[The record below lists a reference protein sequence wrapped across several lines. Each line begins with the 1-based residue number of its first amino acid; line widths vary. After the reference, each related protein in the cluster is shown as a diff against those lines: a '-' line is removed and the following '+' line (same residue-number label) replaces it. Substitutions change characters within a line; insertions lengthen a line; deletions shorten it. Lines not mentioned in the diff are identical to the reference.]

1 MHPPFFVLLDD
12 AVTQTGLL
20 HEQLVH
26 TDSIKAD
33 ALEHLQ
39 SLLQQGWQKN
49 RHAIVWAPYGLGQDI
64 IGLEKTDLPETGTF
78 TQAQDALQIFWFAK
92 KTVLNSQETIQA
104 WLHAQF
110 GPEEPAGLL
119 RPALAQNQADYLKSI
134 EQIRQDIA
142 AGEVYQINY
151 TTQLHFQA
159 YGSPFRLYQKLR
171 AKQAV
176 PYGALACLPGS
187 ASHTGNEIAHNSAC
201 WTLCFSPEL
210 FLDIRSDGSIH
221 TEPMK
226 GTVPALDDG
235 QNEARAKA
243 LRADPKNRAEN
254 VMIVDLLRNDLS
266 KIAVPNG
273 VKVPELFK
281 VTPFGSVLQMTTPIY
296 AQAKPHTRVGDI
308 FQALFPCGSITGAP
322 KKRSME
328 LIAKYEQR
336 DRGLYTGSIGYL
348 QPCKGG
354 LGFCGKLNVVIRTL
368 VLTKPAPD
376 KAAQLK
382 PTANTNH
389 SPQHFTGIMGVGS
402 GIVYDS
408 TAESE
413 YEECHW
419 KYRFLQN
426 LPIDFTLF
434 ETMLYSQG
442 TCRLLEAHL
451 SRLKRSAYELGFT
464 FDEESVRQQL
474 SSHFSQLQQQDKNT
488 GLPLAYR
495 VKASLNNNGSLTI
508 QHAVLEPLAQE
519 TQSVII
525 APAIFPNH
533 DLLRR
538 YKTSHRQQ
546 YDEQMHRAMQHQAFD
561 SLCFNQD
568 GFLLEGARSSI
579 FIYYQ
584 GQWLTPALELD
595 ILRSVMREQIMQ
607 NPAYWLAAH
616 TPANEHP
623 ANGAWTVTEEQI
635 TRLLLENAS
644 IILAVNALR
653 GIIPV
658 KLLHLNDFNA

>member
-1 MHPPFFVLLDD
+1 MQTPFFVLLDD
-12 AVTQTGLL
+12 AITQTGLL

-26 TDSIKAD
+26 TDSINAD
-33 ALEHLQ
+33 ALDHLQ
-39 SLLQQGWQKN
+39 SYLQHGWQKN
-49 RHAIVWAPYGLGQDI
+49 WHAIVWVPYGLGKDMP
-64 IGLEKTDLPETGTF
+64 GLEKTGLSDTVTLPP
-78 TQAQDALQIFWFAK
+78 AQHTLQIFWFAQ
-92 KTVLNSQETIQA
+92 KTVLNNKEAIQA
-104 WLHAQF
+104 WLNAQF
-110 GPEEPAGLL
+110 APEEPAGLL
-119 RPALAQNQADYLKSI
+119 QPTLAQNKADYIESI
-134 EQIRQDIA
+134 KQIRQDIA

-151 TTQLHFQA
+151 TTELHFQA

-171 AKQAV
+171 AKQPV
-176 PYGALACLPGS
+176 PYGALACLPDFTIAPGKNM
-187 ASHTGNEIAHNSAC
+187 ASGAH

-243 LRADPKNRAEN
+243 LSADPKNRAEN

-296 AQAKPHTRVGDI
+296 AQAKPNTHAGDI

-322 KKRSME
+322 KKRSMQ
-328 LIAKYEQR
+328 LIEKYEQR

-348 QPCKGG
+348 APCQGG

-368 VLTKPAPD
+368 VLTELAPPRPNPA
-376 KAAQLK
+376 
-382 PTANTNH
+382 NVNH
-389 SPQHFTGIMGVGS
+389 SSQQFTGIMGVGS

-442 TCRLLEAHL
+442 TCRLFEAHL
-451 SRLKRSAYELGFT
+451 SRLKRSAIELE
-464 FDEESVRQQL
+464 FDFNEDTIRQTL
-474 SSHFSQLQQQDKNT
+474 TNHFRQLQEQDKKT
-488 GLPLAYR
+488 GHHLAYR
-495 VKASLNNNGSLTI
+495 VKASLYGNGTLAI
-508 QHAVLEPLAQE
+508 QHSVLEPLAQDK
-519 TQSVII
+519 QNVII
-525 APAIFPNH
+525 AQTIFPNH
-533 DLLRR
+533 DILRR

-546 YDEQMHRAMQHQAFD
+546 YDEQMHHAIQLQAFD

-579 FIYYQ
+579 FIYHQ

-607 NPAYWLAAH
+607 NPAYWLATH
-616 TPANEHP
+616 TPKNEHP
-623 ANGAWTVTEEQI
+623 GNGAWTVTEKTI
-635 TRLLLENAS
+635 TRAMLENAR

-658 KLLHLNDFNA
+658 KLLHLSDFNA

>member
-1 MHPPFFVLLDD
+1 MQAPFFVLLDD
-12 AVTQTGLL
+12 AVAQTGML

-26 TDSIKAD
+26 TDSINTA
-33 ALEHLQ
+33 ALDRLHL
-39 SLLQQGWQKN
+39 LLQRGWQN
-49 RHAIVWAPYGLGQDI
+49 NWHAIVWAPYDLGRAI
-64 IGLEKTDLPETGTF
+64 MGLEKTGLPNTGTLPPK
-78 TQAQDALQIFWFAK
+78 QDALLIYWFAQ
-92 KTVLNSQETIQA
+92 KTVLSNKKAIQN

-110 GPEEPAGLL
+110 KPEEPAGLL
-119 RPALAQNQADYLKSI
+119 PPALGQNQTDYIKSI

-151 TTQLHFQA
+151 TTELHFQT

-171 AKQAV
+171 EKQPV
-176 PYGALACLPGS
+176 PYGALACLPVS
-187 ASHTGNEIAHNSAC
+187 TASPDQAMASNAH

-210 FLDIRSDGSIH
+210 FLDIRNNGCIH

-226 GTVPALDDG
+226 GTVPAHDDG
-235 QNEARAKA
+235 QNEVRAKA

-273 VKVPELFK
+273 VKVPELFT
-281 VTPFGSVLQMTTPIY
+281 VTSFGSVLQMTTPIY
-296 AQAKPHTRVGDI
+296 AQAKPNTHAGDI

-322 KKRSME
+322 KKRSMQ
-328 LIAKYEQR
+328 LIEKYEQR

-348 QPCKGG
+348 EPCQGG

-368 VLTKPAPD
+368 ALTPQEPD
-376 KAAQLK
+376 LALPGQ
-382 PTANTNH
+382 TFANCNH
-389 SPQHFTGIMGVGS
+389 LPQQFTGIMGVGS

-408 TAESE
+408 TADNE

-442 TCRLLEAHL
+442 TCRLLEAHV
-451 SRLKRSAYELGFT
+451 SRLKRSALELGFT
-464 FDEESVRQQL
+464 FNEDAIRQAL
-474 SSHFSQLQQQDKNT
+474 TSHFNQLLEQDKKA
-488 GLPLAYR
+488 GHHQAYR
-495 VKASLNNNGSLTI
+495 VKASLHGNGTLAI
-508 QHAVLEPLAQE
+508 QHAALEALAQE
-519 TQSVII
+519 KQSVII
-525 APAIFPNH
+525 SPALLPNH
-533 DLLRR
+533 DILRR

-546 YDEQMHRAMQHQAFD
+546 YDEQMQRAIQLHAFD

-579 FIYYQ
+579 FIYHQ

-595 ILRSVMREQIMQ
+595 ILRSVMRAQIIQ
-607 NPAYWLAAH
+607 NPAHWLASH
-616 TPANEHP
+616 TPKNEHP
-623 ANGAWTVTEEQI
+623 GNGEWKITETKI
-635 TRLLLENAS
+635 TRQMLANAQ

-653 GIIPV
+653 GLIPV

>member
-33 ALEHLQ
+33 DLGHLQ
-39 SLLQQGWQKN
+39 SLLLQGWQKN

-64 IGLEKTDLPETGTF
+64 IGLKKTELPDTGTF
-78 TQAQDALQIFWFAK
+78 TQAQHALQVLWFTK
-92 KTVLNSQETIQA
+92 KTVLNNLEAIQA

-110 GPEEPAGLL
+110 SPEEPAGLL
-119 RPALAQNQADYLKSI
+119 RPTLAQNQADYIESI

-151 TTQLHFQA
+151 TTQLHFQT
-159 YGSPFRLYQKLR
+159 YGSPFKLYQKLR

-176 PYGALACLPGS
+176 PYGALACLPASS
-187 ASHTGNEIAHNSAC
+187 AHTGNETAPSAC

-210 FLDIRSDGSIH
+210 FLDIRHDGSIH

-235 QNEARAKA
+235 RNDARAKA
-243 LRADPKNRAEN
+243 LQADPKNRAEN

-266 KIAVPNG
+266 KVAVPNG

-281 VTPFGSVLQMTTPIY
+281 VTPFGPVLQMTTPIY
-296 AQAKPHTRVGDI
+296 AQAKPNTHMGDI

-328 LIAKYEQR
+328 LIAKYERR

-348 QPCKGG
+348 EPCEGG

-368 VLTKPAPD
+368 NLTESTPD
-376 KAAQLK
+376 KTTRPT
-382 PTANTNH
+382 PTANTLP
-389 SPQHFTGIMGVGS
+389 SPLHFTGIMGVGS

-419 KYRFLQN
+419 KYRFLQS

-434 ETMLYSQG
+434 ETMLYEQG
-442 TCRLLEAHL
+442 KCLLLEAHL
-451 SRLKRSAYELGFT
+451 SRLKRSAHELGFV
-464 FDEESVRQQL
+464 FHEASVRQQL
-474 SSHFSQLQQQDKNT
+474 TSHFSQLQRQDKNT
-488 GLPLAYR
+488 GHPLGYR
-495 VKASLNNNGSLTI
+495 VKVSLHDNGSLSI
-508 QHAVLEPLAQE
+508 QHAALEPLAQE
-519 TQSVII
+519 KQSVII
-525 APAIFPNH
+525 APVCFPNQ
-533 DLLRR
+533 DFLRR
-538 YKTSHRQQ
+538 YKTSHRQP
-546 YDEQMHRAMQHQAFD
+546 YDEHMHRAIQHQAFD

-579 FIYYQ
+579 FIYHQ
-584 GQWLTPALELD
+584 GQWQTPPLELD

-607 NPAYWLAAH
+607 NPAHWLAAH
-616 TPANEHP
+616 TPANAHP
-623 ANGAWTVTEEQI
+623 TNAAWTVTEKTI
-635 TRLLLENAS
+635 TREQVENAE